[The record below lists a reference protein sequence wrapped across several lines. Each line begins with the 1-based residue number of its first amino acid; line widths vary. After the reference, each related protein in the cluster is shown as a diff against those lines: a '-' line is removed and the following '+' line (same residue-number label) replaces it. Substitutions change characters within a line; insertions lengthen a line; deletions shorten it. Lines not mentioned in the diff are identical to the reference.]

1 MSDTS
6 TGRQIHTAIR
16 DTTLWETLPPDAN
29 KEEIISY
36 YEAKLYNYGQLL
48 EVSRSLCS
56 TLELPQLI
64 ETIIYSIMGQ
74 MSVLGGGL
82 FIKESFDSS
91 TFKLGDNHSGLDLN
105 PSYSYE
111 VFSDSKLMAL
121 LSSKERVYTIEEL
134 EEAIDKDDYDIKAL
148 KSLKPSLIV
157 PLFLKNRVN
166 GILVLGERLGSA
178 YSDYDKK
185 QILINASI
193 MSIAVNNASL
203 VEQSSTDIMTHLKL
217 KYYFFNALTDKLD
230 SAMSQNLPLS
240 VIMFDIDHF
249 KRFNDTYGHACG
261 DYVLQTVAKIIRSG
275 IRGQDMASRYGGE
288 EFTVMLYAAS
298 LEEAKLVAE
307 RIRTSIQNYDFA
319 YENQHMK
326 VTISGGIAVFSID
339 NNPVNSASQLVNQAD
354 QALYLSKRN
363 GRNRVTYADPAV
375 IAASDPTS

>member
-1 MSDTS
+1 MSDTG
-6 TGRQIHTAIR
+6 TGKHTAIR
-16 DTTLWETLPPDAN
+16 DTTLWEVLPPDAT
-29 KEEIISY
+29 KQEIISF

-82 FIKESFDSS
+82 FIKESFDSN
-91 TFKLGDNHSGLDLN
+91 TFKLGGNHSGLDLD

-111 VFSDSKLMAL
+111 IFSDSRLMVV
-121 LSSKERVYTIEEL
+121 LSSKERVYTIAEL
-134 EEAIDKDDYDIKAL
+134 EKLVGKDDYDIKSL
-148 KSLKPSLIV
+148 RTLKPSLIV

-166 GILVLGERLGSA
+166 GILVLGERLGNA
-178 YSDYDKK
+178 FSDYDKK

-203 VEQSSTDIMTHLKL
+203 VEQSSTDMMTHLKL

-230 SAMSQNLPLS
+230 SALSQNLPLS

-261 DYVLQTVAKIIRSG
+261 DYVLQTVAKIIRNG

-288 EFTVMLYAAS
+288 EFTVMLYDTS

-307 RIRTSIQNYDFA
+307 RIRTSIQNYDFT

-326 VTISGGIAVFSID
+326 VTISGGISVFSTD
-339 NNPVNSASQLVNQAD
+339 NNPINSASQLVNQAD

>member
-1 MSDTS
+1 MSDTG
-6 TGRQIHTAIR
+6 TGKHTAIR
-16 DTTLWETLPPDAN
+16 DTTLWEVLPPDAT
-29 KEEIISY
+29 KQEIISF

-82 FIKESFDSS
+82 FIKESFDSN
-91 TFKLGDNHSGLDLN
+91 TFKLGGNHSGLDLD

-111 VFSDSKLMAL
+111 IFSDSRLMAV
-121 LSSKERVYTIEEL
+121 LSSKERVYTIAEL
-134 EEAIDKDDYDIKAL
+134 EKLVGKDDYDIKSL
-148 KSLKPSLIV
+148 RTLKPSLIV

-166 GILVLGERLGSA
+166 GILVLGERLGNA
-178 YSDYDKK
+178 FSDYDKK

-203 VEQSSTDIMTHLKL
+203 VEQSSTDMMTHLKL

-230 SAMSQNLPLS
+230 SALSQNLPLS

-261 DYVLQTVAKIIRSG
+261 DYVLQTVAKIIRNG

-288 EFTVMLYAAS
+288 EFTVMLYDTS

-307 RIRTSIQNYDFA
+307 RIRTSIQNYDFT

-326 VTISGGIAVFSID
+326 VTISGGIAVFSTD

>member
-1 MSDTS
+1 MSDTG
-6 TGRQIHTAIR
+6 TGKHTAIR
-16 DTTLWETLPPDAN
+16 DTTLWEVLPPDAT
-29 KEEIISY
+29 KQEIISF

-82 FIKESFDSS
+82 FIKESFDSN
-91 TFKLGDNHSGLDLN
+91 TFKLGGNHSGLDLD

-111 VFSDSKLMAL
+111 IFSDSRLMAV
-121 LSSKERVYTIEEL
+121 LSSKERVYTIAEL
-134 EEAIDKDDYDIKAL
+134 EKLVGKDDYDIKSL
-148 KSLKPSLIV
+148 RTLKPSLIV

-166 GILVLGERLGSA
+166 GILVLGERLGNA
-178 YSDYDKK
+178 FSDYDKK

-203 VEQSSTDIMTHLKL
+203 VEQSSTDMMTHLKL

-230 SAMSQNLPLS
+230 SALSQNLPLS

-261 DYVLQTVAKIIRSG
+261 DYVLQTVAKIIRNG

-288 EFTVMLYAAS
+288 EFTVMLYDTS

-307 RIRTSIQNYDFA
+307 RIRTSIQNYDFT

-326 VTISGGIAVFSID
+326 VTISGGISVFSTD